1 MRALA
6 EFIMRGRMQAAL
18 VALVGSLVPLLS
30 PAAVSLVAL
39 SRGVKDGL
47 LVMLWGLLPLVIAYY
62 GSGINPII
70 TQASMAGLIV
80 VLVSSETLRLTV
92 SWQNTLTVVLL
103 LSSLSVLLLN
113 MLFGSSVD
121 ALEQTVAD
129 MFSQLQ
135 QQAGTNELAFKPG
148 RAFLL
153 GVIAYVV
160 ALTTVISLVL
170 GRWWQAMLYNPGG
183 FREEFHRLRFDSR
196 VGIALLAGVA
206 VCYLSPDEYASWAG
220 LVGLPLLLG
229 GIALIHHT
237 VAVYQ
242 IGAHWLAIFYVGL
255 LMIGPLS
262 LILVGLGFLDSILN
276 IRSRMTKGSNQ

>member
-113 MLFGSSVD
+113 LLFGSSVD

>member
-1 MRALA
+1 
-6 EFIMRGRMQAAL
+6 
-18 VALVGSLVPLLS
+18 
-30 PAAVSLVAL
+30 
-39 SRGVKDGL
+39 
-47 LVMLWGLLPLVIAYY
+47 LPLVIAYY

-113 MLFGSSVD
+113 LLFGSSVD

>member
-39 SRGVKDGL
+39 SRGARDGL

-92 SWQNTLTVVLL
+92 SWQNTLAVVLL

-113 MLFGSSVD
+113 LLFGSSVD

-276 IRSRMTKGSNQ
+276 IRSRMTKGPNQ